1 MSASDESNPE
11 TFNPWTVV
19 NVVFKHLV
27 DQGLHPI
34 LGDAGDPG
42 EPAAALLRAFGIT
55 PNVEGDTRM
64 SQQKHDKLA
73 ELRAAIMDDPVS
85 G

>member
-1 MSASDESNPE
+1 VNASDESIPE

-34 LGDAGDPG
+34 LGDTGDPG
-42 EPAAALLRAFGIT
+42 EPAAALLRSFGIIPT
-55 PNVEGDTRM
+55 VEGDARMAQRTR
-64 SQQKHDKLA
+64 DKLA
-73 ELRAAIMDDPVS
+73 ELRAAVMDDPVS